1 MDAVV
6 VILALMVVFISVLY
20 LVTVNKLNAERKL
33 RLKTES
39 SGQSEERSNTTFN
52 EEAARNAMDLMQS
65 RLTLSQIGP
74 HFIFNSLNAIY
85 YLCEKDIVA
94 AQNAIDD
101 FSLYLRENMDS
112 MKSQAPIPF
121 LQELDHVETYIKLEK
136 LRYGD
141 DLNVEYEIVAT
152 DFCVPALSVQAM
164 VENAAHYG
172 LSKKE
177 GGGTIKIVS
186 LEGRDNWCV
195 QVIDDG
201 IGFDPDSEPEGGR
214 SHTGIRNVRALLRTM
229 CNGTLD
235 IISSP
240 GAGACVMIRIPK

>member
-1 MDAVV
+1 MDAAV

-20 LVTVNKLNAERKL
+20 LVTVNRLNKERELRREAESREKDQE
-33 RLKTES
+33 KINAN
-39 SGQSEERSNTTFN
+39 SGRENN
-52 EEAARNAMDLMQS
+52 GNAMDLMQS

-74 HFIFNSLNAIY
+74 HFIFNSLNAIH
-85 YLCEKDIVA
+85 YLCEKDTVA
-94 AQNAIDD
+94 AQNAIED

-112 MKSQAPIPF
+112 MKSQVPIPF

-141 DLNVEYEIVAT
+141 DLNVEYEIIAT
-152 DFCVPALSVQAM
+152 DFGVPALSVQAM

-177 GGGTIKIVS
+177 GGGTIKIIS

-201 IGFDPDSEPEGGR
+201 VGFDPDSDVTDGR

-240 GAGACVMIRIPK
+240 GKGACVMIRIPK